1 MNAIVEIDRA
11 GRIVV
16 PKKFRDALR
25 LSPGTRLRAERNGD
39 SLTLT
44 PAVPEAQ
51 LVIENGTPLI
61 FSADRSNP
69 PKITVEMVNES
80 IAQMRLER
88 ERRIL
93 GLDPGLDREGE

>member
-25 LSPGTRLRAERNGD
+25 LSPGTRLRAEQQGD
-39 SLTLT
+39 QLTFT
-44 PAVPEAQ
+44 PAAAEAR

-61 FSADRSNP
+61 FSADESNSQ
-69 PKITVEMVNES
+69 KITVEMVNES
-80 IAQMRLER
+80 IAQTRLER

-93 GLDPGLDREGE
+93 GLDREDE

>member
-16 PKKFRDALR
+16 PKKFRDTLR
-25 LSPGTRLRAERNGD
+25 LSPGTRLRVDRYGD
-39 SLTLT
+39 SLTFT
-44 PAVPEAQ
+44 PAEPEAQ

-61 FSADRSNP
+61 FSASRSNP
-69 PKITVEMVNES
+69 QKITAEMVNES

-93 GLDPGLDREGE
+93 GLDEEEE

>member
-25 LSPGTRLRAERNGD
+25 LRPGTRLKLERAGD
-39 SLTLT
+39 QLSLT
-44 PAVPEAQ
+44 PDAAEARV
-51 LVIENGTPLI
+51 VIENGTPLI
-61 FSADRSNP
+61 FSADRSNSQ
-69 PKITVEMVNES
+69 KVTVEMVNES
-80 IAQMRLER
+80 IAQTRLER

-93 GLDPGLDREGE
+93 GLDREDE

>member
-1 MNAIVEIDRA
+1 VNAIVEIDRA

-25 LSPGTRLRAERNGD
+25 LDPGTRLRAERHGD
-39 SLTLT
+39 SLTFT

-61 FSADRSNP
+61 LSADRSNP
-69 PKITVEMVNES
+69 QKITVEMVNES

-88 ERRIL
+88 ERRIF
-93 GLDPGLDREGE
+93 GLDGDEE

>member
-16 PKKFRDALR
+16 PKKLRDALR
-25 LSPGTRLRAERNGD
+25 LSPGTRLRAERHGD
-39 SLTLT
+39 SLTFT

-61 FSADRSNP
+61 LSADRSNP
-69 PKITVEMVNES
+69 QKITVEMVNES
-80 IAQMRLER
+80 IGQMRLER

-93 GLDPGLDREGE
+93 GLDRDEE

>member
-1 MNAIVEIDRA
+1 MNTIVEIDRA

-25 LSPGTRLRAERNGD
+25 LSPGTRLRAERHGD

-44 PAVPEAQ
+44 PAMPEAQ

-61 FSADRSNP
+61 FSTDRSNP
-69 PKITVEMVNES
+69 QKITVEMVNES

-93 GLDPGLDREGE
+93 GLDREEE

>member
-16 PKKFRDALR
+16 PKKFRDALH
-25 LSPGTRLRAERNGD
+25 LKPGTRLLLDKSGD
-39 SLTLT
+39 WLTLK
-44 PAVPEAQ
+44 PAAGEAH

-61 FSADRSNP
+61 FSADRSSAQ
-69 PKITVEMVNES
+69 KITVEMVNES
-80 IAQMRLER
+80 IAQTRLER

-93 GLDPGLDREGE
+93 GLDREEE

>member
-16 PKKFRDALR
+16 PKKFRDALH
-25 LSPGTRLRAERNGD
+25 LNPGTRLRAERKGD

-44 PAVPEAQ
+44 PAVAEAQ

-61 FSADRSNP
+61 LSADRPSP
-69 PKITVEMVNES
+69 QKITVEMVNES

-93 GLDPGLDREGE
+93 GLNSGVDQDEE

>member
-16 PKKFRDALR
+16 PKKFRDALC
-25 LSPGTRLRAERNGD
+25 LAPGTRLRAERHGD
-39 SLTLT
+39 SLTFT
-44 PAVPEAQ
+44 PAMPEAQ

-61 FSADRSNP
+61 FSTDRSNP
-69 PKITVEMVNES
+69 QKITVEMVNES

-93 GLDPGLDREGE
+93 GLDQEEE

>member
-1 MNAIVEIDRA
+1 MNAIVEIDRS

-25 LSPGTRLRAERNGD
+25 LSPGTRLRAEQHGD
-39 SLTLT
+39 SLTFT
-44 PAVPEAQ
+44 PATPEAR

-69 PKITVEMVNES
+69 QKITVEMVNES
-80 IAQMRLER
+80 IAQLRLER

-93 GLDPGLDREGE
+93 GLDSEEE

>member
-25 LSPGTRLRAERNGD
+25 LNPGTRLRAEQHGD
-39 SLTLT
+39 SLTFT
-44 PAVPEAQ
+44 PAEPEAQ

-61 FSADRSNP
+61 FSAGRSNP
-69 PKITVEMVNES
+69 QKITVEMVNES

-88 ERRIL
+88 ERGIL
-93 GLDPGLDREGE
+93 GLDPEEE

>member
-16 PKKFRDALR
+16 PKKFRDALQ
-25 LSPGTRLRAERNGD
+25 LKPGTRLRAERHGD

-44 PAVPEAQ
+44 AAEPEAQ

-61 FSADRSNP
+61 FSVDRSQP
-69 PKITVEMVNES
+69 QKITVEMVNES

-93 GLDPGLDREGE
+93 GLDAGIDLEGE

>member
-1 MNAIVEIDRA
+1 MNAIVEIDKA

-16 PKKFRDALR
+16 PKKFRDALC
-25 LSPGTRLRAERNGD
+25 LAPGTRLRAERHGD

-44 PAVPEAQ
+44 PAMPEAQ

-61 FSADRSNP
+61 FSTDRSNP
-69 PKITVEMVNES
+69 QKITVEMVNES

-93 GLDPGLDREGE
+93 GLDQEEE

>member
-1 MNAIVEIDRA
+1 MNVIVEIDKA

-16 PKKFRDALR
+16 PKKLRDALQ
-25 LSPGTRLRAERNGD
+25 LKPGTRLRAEQHGD

-44 PAVPEAQ
+44 AAEPEAQ

-69 PKITVEMVNES
+69 QKITIEMVNES

-88 ERRIL
+88 ERRIV
-93 GLDPGLDREGE
+93 GLDPGLGREGE

>member
-16 PKKFRDALR
+16 PKKLRDAMHLT
-25 LSPGTRLRAERNGD
+25 PGTRLRAEQFGE
-39 SLTLT
+39 SLTFT
-44 PAVPEAQ
+44 HAAPQAR

-61 FSADRSNP
+61 FSADSSNRE
-69 PKITVEMVNES
+69 KITVEMVNES
-80 IAQMRLER
+80 IAQVRQEC

-93 GLDPGLDREGE
+93 GLEGEEG